1 MPAGRFVSRVFD
13 FGDALFSRLESVEF
27 APHPESNTVPPV
39 VFGHEAPDRVNEA
52 VFVALDPQHDGT
64 EFTRLSPAGRDEFLT
79 FDVVGWS
86 HVPNV
91 KTPKALWDRLAE
103 LSAGIESVAYDTAGE
118 SVETFGV
125 DGEVYALVQSVVP
138 DVAPEKDGWVGSV
151 TVTFRLF
158 ANI

>member
-1 MPAGRFVSRVFD
+1 MPAGRYVSRVFD
-13 FGDALFSRLESVEF
+13 FGDAIYDRLGDVNFPE
-27 APHPESNTVPPV
+27 HPESGKKPPV
-39 VFGHEAPDRVNEA
+39 LFGHTAPDKVNEA

-91 KTPKALWDRLAE
+91 KTPKALWDRLAD
-103 LSAGIESVAYDTAGE
+103 LSAGIESIAFDVVNEEVT
-118 SVETFGV
+118 TFGV

-138 DVAPEKDGWVGSV
+138 DVAPGDEGWVGSV
-151 TVTFRLF
+151 TVSFRLF

>member
-1 MPAGRFVSRVFD
+1 MAAGRFVSRVFA
-13 FGDALFSRLESVEF
+13 FGTALFDRLESVDF
-27 APHPESNTVPPV
+27 DPHPETAKVPPV
-39 VFGHEAPDRVNEA
+39 VFGHEAPDRVDEA
-52 VFVALDPQHDGT
+52 IFVALDPEHQGT
-64 EFTRLSPAGRDEFLT
+64 EFTRLSPAGRDEFLS

-91 KTPKALWDRLAE
+91 KKPAEIWDRLAV

-125 DGEVYALVQSVVP
+125 DGEVYALVDSVTP
-138 DVAPEKDGWVGSV
+138 DVSPTKEGWVGSV
-151 TVTFRLF
+151 TVSFRLF